1 MAPAVRRLF
10 FFALIFGL
18 QPAAGAAA
26 IHDNVAVVDAPDW
39 IAAAVAPAV
48 LVVPPEHAERS
59 TYYHLVDDQVLVE
72 ADRSHDYS
80 RIVLRVQSQEGV
92 ENNGQISLTFDPS
105 YQTLA
110 LHYVRI
116 VRNGRV
122 IDALNADKV
131 QLLQRE
137 QELEHLIYDGRLTA
151 NLALED
157 VRVGDVIDYAYT
169 ITGANP
175 VFDGKFYG
183 SYQVRWSAPV
193 AKIHVR
199 VLWPPDRPLHVATY
213 NGADAPR
220 IETVG
225 RHRAYIWERTDVPE
239 LRLDS
244 DRPSWHWPFA
254 WVQLSEAANWREVV
268 EWGLK
273 YYATPDR
280 TSAPLTAVID
290 DIARS
295 SADPAERIAAVLTF
309 VQSEVRYLGIAIGPG
324 SHAPRHPDE
333 VLRRR
338 FGDCKDKT
346 MLMVTMLDRMGID
359 AAPALVNT
367 GYTHTLSSY
376 HPSPYLFDHV
386 IVRVRHAGRSYW
398 LDPTLTRQASWL
410 AAVHQPDYGHAL
422 VLAPGTTDL
431 EAMTPQRASD
441 APLTHVQEVFD
452 LTDPDGQVATY
463 RLETRYTG
471 QEADRFRRGIASRG
485 LEAVQ
490 DDYLN
495 FHARTYPGIRVERHM
510 SYQDNPAA
518 NVVSVRES
526 YAIDKPWV
534 IDEEAGQKKFD
545 ITAFMVTENISA
557 PETRL
562 RSMPLAVPYPVDVL
576 QETKVL
582 LAGEW
587 DIAPESITH
596 ESAFVRYSEESAF
609 ADGVYRLTHRYQTLT
624 DHVPAEASEAHI
636 ELLEDIYQETGF
648 YLHTP
653 LDEPNTD
660 VATAEATGAGAAAD
674 AQFDPWAVLVLA
686 AGVLVGL
693 AAVVYAF
700 VWGVKADAAWR
711 DEALYFPISP
721 VKFVLLSLV
730 TFNVYSIFYF
740 YKNWRYV
747 KARDRSHVM
756 PFWRAFF
763 GVLWFYPLMDN
774 VRKHADG
781 RHLLPGWLAILLALG
796 FLLLPAMDTLN
807 AWVASI
813 SGWWGTAGLF
823 GGLLVLP
830 LVLAVNRLEG
840 QSARALA
847 QNSRLR
853 PLNYVGLV
861 ALGPVFAFALAGST
875 NFIPSGS
882 VVPGDRLWQKDIDFM
897 VSEGVLRSGEM
908 PVLYYST
915 SSLTYRDDGN
925 LMTGSRVISYW
936 RDDDD
941 TLSIQSAR
949 FEEVADV
956 SAEYAKSSGDHTQLK
971 VTRADDSWFLVFLS
985 NDGGGDRR
993 FVRLLKERIAAVRA
1007 SGTQAAAQ

>member
-10 FFALIFGL
+10 FCALIL
-18 QPAAGAAA
+18 CVQSAAGAAA
-26 IHDNVAVVDAPDW
+26 IHDNVSVVGAPDW
-39 IAAAVAPAV
+39 IAPAVAPAV
-48 LVVPPEHAERS
+48 LVVPPEHAQRA

-80 RIVLRVQSQEGV
+80 RIVLQVQSQEGV

-116 VRNGRV
+116 VRDGRT
-122 IDALNADKV
+122 IDALDADKV
-131 QLLQRE
+131 QILQRE

-169 ITGANP
+169 IAGANP
-175 VFDGKFYG
+175 VFDGKFYN

-193 AKIHVR
+193 AKTHVR

-220 IETVG
+220 IQTVG

-244 DRPSWHWPFA
+244 DRPRWHWPFP
-254 WVQLSEAANWREVV
+254 WVQLSEAASWREVV
-268 EWGLK
+268 AWGLK

-290 DIARS
+290 DIAGS

-309 VQSEVRYLGIAIGPG
+309 VQSEVRYLGIEIGPG

-376 HPSPYLFDHV
+376 HPSPHLFDHV
-386 IVRVRHAGRSYW
+386 IVRVRHAGRTYW

-422 VLAPGTTDL
+422 VLAPDTTDL
-431 EAMTPQRASD
+431 EVMAPQRASD

-463 RLETRYTG
+463 RLETRFTG
-471 QEADRFRRGIASRG
+471 READRFRRRIANRG
-485 LEAVQ
+485 LEAIQ
-490 DDYLN
+490 QDYLN
-495 FHARTYPGIRVERHM
+495 FYARTYPGIRVEQRM

-526 YAIDKPWV
+526 YAIDRPWV
-534 IDEEAGQKKFD
+534 VDEEAGQKKFD
-545 ITAFMVTENISA
+545 INAFVVTDNISA

-562 RSMPLAVPYPVDVL
+562 RTMPLAVPYPVDVL

-596 ESAFVRYSEESAF
+596 ESEFVSYREDSAF
-609 ADGVYRLTHRYQTLT
+609 ADGVYRVTYRYTTLA
-624 DHVPAEASEAHI
+624 DHVPAEASEAYI
-636 ELLEDIYQETGF
+636 ELLDEIYQATGF

-653 LDEPNTD
+653 LDDQTTAAAAG
-660 VATAEATGAGAAAD
+660 ATEEGAAAD
-674 AQFDPWAVLVLA
+674 TQSEPWAILVVV
-686 AGVLVGL
+686 AGVLASL
-693 AAVVYAF
+693 AAAIYAF

-730 TFNVYSIFYF
+730 TFNLYSIFYF

-747 KARDRSHVM
+747 KARDQSHIM
-756 PFWRAFF
+756 PFWRALF
-763 GVLWFYPLMDN
+763 GVIWFYPLMHN
-774 VRKHADG
+774 VRKQVDG
-781 RHLLPGWLAILLALG
+781 RRLLPGWLAVLSALG
-796 FLLLPAMDTLN
+796 FVLLLAADTVD
-807 AWVASI
+807 AWVEAMP
-813 SGWWGTAGLF
+813 GWLVTAALF
-823 GGLLVLP
+823 VGLLVVP
-830 LVLAVNRLEG
+830 LVLAINRLDG

-847 QNSRLR
+847 ENSRLR
-853 PLNYVGLV
+853 PVNYFGLV
-861 ALGPVFAFALAGST
+861 TMAPVFAFALAGAT

-897 VSEGVLRSGEM
+897 VSEGVLQSSER
-908 PVLYYST
+908 PVLYYSAGNL
-915 SSLTYRDDGN
+915 SYRHDGN

-936 RDDDD
+936 RDDNDALAIEAVRFDD
-941 TLSIQSAR
+941 I
-949 FEEVADV
+949 ADV
-956 SAEYAKSSGDHTQLK
+956 SAEYAKSLTDHTQLK
-971 VTRADDSWFLVFLS
+971 VTRTDDSWFLLFLS

-993 FVRLLKERIAAVRA
+993 FVRLLKERIDAVRA
-1007 SGTQAAAQ
+1007 PGARAAAQ